1 MAGMP
6 APKNLQSLI
15 AELQRAPRAEQVTLG
30 ELLRAS
36 GHRSFGPALLIP
48 GLLLVTPAGGI
59 PGMATV
65 VGLIAVVVAG
75 QLVAGRTHFWLPR
88 WILRRRLPADRLEK
102 ALHWLRR
109 PARYVDRLLQP
120 RLEMLVRKPAV
131 QVLALACAAIGL
143 LMPMLEVVPF
153 ADTAPGVALIA
164 FGLAMIAHD
173 GLLALAAAGFCVV
186 SFALVAV
193 AAF

>member
-1 MAGMP
+1 MA
-6 APKNLQSLI
+6 APKNLESLI
-15 AELQRAPRAEQVTLG
+15 TDLQQAPRRDEVTLG
-30 ELLRAS
+30 ELLQAT

-48 GLLLVTPAGGI
+48 GLLLVTPVGGV
-59 PGMATV
+59 PGMATI
-65 VGLIAVVVAG
+65 VGLIALVVAG
-75 QLVAGRTHFWLPR
+75 QLVAGRTHFWLPK
-88 WILRRRLPADRLEK
+88 WILRRRLPSDRLEK
-102 ALHWLRR
+102 ALKWLRR
-109 PARYVDRLLQP
+109 PAKHIDRLLRP
-120 RLEMLVRKPAV
+120 RLDVLVRKPAL

-143 LMPMLEVVPF
+143 VMPMLEVVPF

-173 GLLALAAAGFCVV
+173 GLLALAAVGFCAV